1 MSEEFLEEWDWESGS
16 PTGRKVERRLSHR
29 SGIPHE
35 GVHLWI
41 VSLIAGVPHVLL
53 QRRAASKAL
62 FPGYLDITVG
72 GHVPFGL
79 GSGKI
84 QKEAEEELG
93 IVPDEESLVD
103 LGYFRY
109 EERTPEFDLFHREFQ
124 HVYLLRD
131 DRPLS
136 AYRFCDGE
144 VDAVAAVPIVSFRG
158 ILSGDDS
165 CQGYVYDGAGT
176 AGRMI
181 GREEFHPLF
190 FTGPMDQYLEA
201 VIAAAERLFDF
212 E

>member
-1 MSEEFLEEWDWESGS
+1 MSEEFLEEWDWESGR
-16 PTGRKVERRLSHR
+16 PTGRKVERRFSHR

-41 VSLIAGVPHVLL
+41 VSRIGGVPHILL

-62 FPGYLDITVG
+62 FPGYFDITVG

-93 IVPDEESLVD
+93 IIPDDASLVD

-144 VDAVAAVPIVSFRG
+144 VDAVAARKLGF
-158 ILSGDDS
+158 GD
-165 CQGYVYDGAGT
+165 
-176 AGRMI
+176 M
-181 GREEFHPLF
+181 
-190 FTGPMDQYLEA
+190 
-201 VIAAAERLFDF
+201 
-212 E
+212 